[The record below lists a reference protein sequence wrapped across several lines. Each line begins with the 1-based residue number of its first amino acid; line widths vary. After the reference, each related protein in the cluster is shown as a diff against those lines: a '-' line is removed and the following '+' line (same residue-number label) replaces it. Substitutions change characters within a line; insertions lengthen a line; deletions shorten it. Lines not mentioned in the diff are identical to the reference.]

1 MPSISRD
8 LFIAPSVMCAK
19 PWELLPYIRAFEA
32 AHVGAVHF
40 DVMDGHYAPNIM
52 LGVSEFDAIRSVTDL
67 PLDVHLMCI
76 EPEKFVA
83 YFQLREG
90 DRLSFHPEACRRPRQ
105 LLQDLRARG
114 IRAGYALSPSAPV
127 ACAEEALDALDFV
140 MAMAVNPGFAG
151 QTMVSDHIEKLR
163 RLRAVLDR
171 ADRRIELTVDGN
183 TSIENAREMLRA
195 GATGLVAG
203 TASLMREGPDSFVRL
218 YRAYLEALSDADAV

>member
-1 MPSISRD
+1 MPNIGRN

-19 PWELLPYIRAFEA
+19 PWELLPYVKAFEQIR
-32 AHVGAVHF
+32 VGAIHF

-67 PLDVHLMCI
+67 PLDMHLMCV

-90 DRLSFHPEACRRPRQ
+90 DRVSFHPEASRRPVQ
-105 LLQDLRARG
+105 LLQSLRTRG
-114 IRAGYALSPSAPV
+114 IRAGYALSPNVPIAGV
-127 ACAEEALDALDFV
+127 EEAIGALDFV

-151 QTMVSDHIEKLR
+151 QTMVPDHLEKLR
-163 RLRAVLDR
+163 GLRAVLDT

-183 TSIENAREMLRA
+183 TSVENAREMLRA

-203 TASLMREGPDSFVRL
+203 TASLMRGGPDSFIRL
-218 YRAYLEALSDADAV
+218 YRAYVEALEDVEVG